1 MTVTFLCIMTRK
13 YVLSPS
19 ILSADF
25 ARLGEEIATVEAA
38 GADWIHVDVMDGH
51 FVPNIT
57 MGPFI
62 VETCRRITKLPLDV
76 HLMIE
81 NPERFIEAFAKAG
94 ASNLTVHVET
104 CPDIV
109 GILRQIKSLGCRA
122 GAVLNPETSV
132 RLIQPALKEADL
144 ILVMSVHPGYSG
156 QSFIPEMIARV
167 SEIRK
172 KLDAL
177 RSTASLEVDGGIDT
191 ETLPKMKEA
200 GATAFVAA
208 TAVFKRPEGPAAG
221 VRSLRDVIARS
232 EATKQSPL

>member
-1 MTVTFLCIMTRK
+1 MMTNK
-13 YVLSPS
+13 HVLSSS

-25 ARLGEEIATVEAA
+25 ARLGEEIATVESA
-38 GADWIHVDVMDGH
+38 GVDWIHVDVMDGH

-81 NPERFIEAFAKAG
+81 APERYIEAFAKAG
-94 ASNLTVHVET
+94 ATGLTVHVET

-109 GILRQIKSLGCRA
+109 GTLKKIKALGCRA
-122 GAVLNPETSV
+122 GAVLNPETPV
-132 RLIQPALKEADL
+132 GAIQPALMEADL

-156 QSFIPEMIARV
+156 QSFMPEAIARV

-172 KLDAL
+172 KLDAV
-177 RSTASLEVDGGIDT
+177 RSSAWLEVDGGIDVQ
-191 ETLPKMKEA
+191 TLPKMKEA

-208 TAVFKRPEGPAAG
+208 TAIFKNPDGPSAG
-221 VRSLRDVIARS
+221 VHSLRALFD
-232 EATKQSPL
+232 